1 MAVLGLVVVWSA
13 TCAFGL
19 SATVN
24 TDCGKRVLSLSAD
37 TSRCAGAHGHDRM
50 NRDRRPPP
58 GSGEERGLA
67 MKLRLTF
74 VASYKSIFQ
83 KQRTSASSTAPKSCS
98 PWGSLSSVK

>member
-24 TDCGKRVLSLSAD
+24 TDCGKRVLSLSPD

-50 NRDRRPPP
+50 HRDRRPPP
-58 GSGEERGLA
+58 GSEEERGSA
-67 MKLRLTF
+67 MKCDAVRSLGFGSSGFAIVGVRDRIMSCGSQKRL
-74 VASYKSIFQ
+74 A
-83 KQRTSASSTAPKSCS
+83 
-98 PWGSLSSVK
+98 L